1 MSKFTNFSGID
12 VSKDFFD
19 AVILLNGNKNNP
31 IHNQFENSYKG
42 IKSFKKWLADLGATN
57 ENTLVCL
64 EHTGI
69 YGKLIIKHLLAF
81 EFSIWVEMSLKII
94 RSIGVQRGKSDKLDA
109 GRIAYYAMKNV
120 DEAVL
125 YKAPSETVER
135 IRKLL
140 SLRDKLISTKARL
153 LKNLKELETF
163 DKSLARLSKQS
174 QKNTINGIEK
184 DLKNIEVQLNELIK
198 SDENLNRIYKQATS
212 VPSIGKVTA
221 LFLIV
226 FTNEFTMYTTPRQL
240 ACYCGVVPFEYTSGK
255 SVKGRPRV
263 HYMANKKM
271 KKQLHMCALSA
282 VTYDPEMKA
291 YFERKVAEGKNKML
305 VINNVRNKL
314 VHRVCACIRDNR
326 MYEVKK
332 QYR

>member
-1 MSKFTNFSGID
+1 MNKFKHFLGID

-19 AVILLNGNKNNP
+19 AVILLNSKKESP
-31 IHNQFENSYKG
+31 IHSQFENSYKG
-42 IKSFKKWLADLGATN
+42 IKALNKWLKDMNATN
-57 ENTLVCL
+57 DNTLVCL

-69 YGKLIIKHLLAF
+69 YGKLIIKYLLSF
-81 EFSIWVEMSLKII
+81 GFSLWVEMSLKII

-109 GRIAYYAMKNV
+109 GRIAHYAMKNV
-120 DEAVL
+120 EQAVL
-125 YKAPSETVER
+125 YKAPSEAVEK

-140 SLRDKLISTKARL
+140 SLRDKLIITKAGL

-163 DKSLARLSKQS
+163 DKDLAKLSKQS
-174 QKNTINGIEK
+174 QKNTIKGIEK
-184 DLKNIEVQLNELIK
+184 DLKNIESQLNELVK
-198 SDENLNRIYKQATS
+198 ADENLNKIYRQATS
-212 VPSIGKVTA
+212 VPGIGRVTA
-221 LFLIV
+221 LFLVV

-255 SVKGRPRV
+255 SVRSRPKV

-291 YFERKVAEGKNKML
+291 YYERKVNEGKSKML

-314 VHRVCACIRDNR
+314 VHRVCACIRENR
-326 MYEVKK
+326 IYKVKETA
-332 QYR
+332 

>member
-1 MSKFTNFSGID
+1 MSKFKHFLGID

-19 AVILLNGNKNNP
+19 AVILLDCGKNKS
-31 IHNQFENSYKG
+31 IHEQFQNSYNG
-42 IKSFKKWLADLGATN
+42 IKSLVLWLKKMESNSD
-57 ENTLVCL
+57 NTLICL

-69 YGKLIIKHLLAF
+69 YGKLIIKNLF
-81 EFSIWVEMSLKII
+81 VFGFSLWVEMSLKII
-94 RSIGVQRGKSDKLDA
+94 RSIGVQRGKNDKVDA
-109 GRIAYYAMKNV
+109 ERIAYYAMKNV

-125 YKAPSETVER
+125 YRAPSESVEK

-140 SLRDKLISTKARL
+140 SLRDKLITIKAGL
-153 LKNLKELETF
+153 LKNLKELKCF
-163 DKSLARLSKQS
+163 DKVLAKLSSQS
-174 QKNTINGIEK
+174 HKNSIKGIDK
-184 DLKNIEVQLNELIK
+184 DLKNIELKLDELVK
-198 SDENLNRIYKQATS
+198 TDENLNEIYKQATS
-212 VPSIGKVTA
+212 VPGVGRITA

-226 FTNEFTMYTTPRQL
+226 FTDEFTMYSTPRQL

-291 YFERKVAEGKNKML
+291 YYERKVAEGKSKML

-314 VHRVCACIRDNR
+314 VHRVCACIRENR
-326 MYEVKK
+326 IFEVRKTA
-332 QYR
+332 

>member
-1 MSKFTNFSGID
+1 MSKFKHFLGID

-19 AVILLNGNKNNP
+19 AVILLDGGKNKS
-31 IHNQFENSYKG
+31 IHEQFQNSYNG
-42 IKSFKKWLADLGATN
+42 IKSLVLWLKKMESNSD
-57 ENTLVCL
+57 NTLICL

-69 YGKLIIKHLLAF
+69 YGKLIIKNLF
-81 EFSIWVEMSLKII
+81 VFGFSLWVEMSLKII
-94 RSIGVQRGKSDKLDA
+94 RSIGVQRGKNDKVDA
-109 GRIAYYAMKNV
+109 ERIAYYAMKNV

-125 YKAPSETVER
+125 YRAPSESVEK

-140 SLRDKLISTKARL
+140 SLRDKLITIKAGL
-153 LKNLKELETF
+153 LKNLKELKCF
-163 DKSLARLSKQS
+163 DKVLAKLSSQS
-174 QKNTINGIEK
+174 HKNTLKGIDK
-184 DLKNIEVQLNELIK
+184 DLKNIELKLDELVK
-198 SDENLNRIYKQATS
+198 TDENLNEIYKQATS
-212 VPSIGKVTA
+212 VPGVGRITA

-226 FTNEFTMYTTPRQL
+226 FTDEFTMYSTPRQL

-291 YFERKVAEGKNKML
+291 YYERKVAEWKSKML

-314 VHRVCACIRDNR
+314 VHRVCACIRENR
-326 MYEVKK
+326 IFEVRKTA
-332 QYR
+332 

>member
-1 MSKFTNFSGID
+1 MSKFKHFLGID

-19 AVILLNGNKNNP
+19 AVILLDGGKNKS
-31 IHNQFENSYKG
+31 IHEQFQNSYNG
-42 IKSFKKWLADLGATN
+42 IKSLVLWLKKMESNSD
-57 ENTLVCL
+57 NTLICL

-69 YGKLIIKHLLAF
+69 YGKLIIKNLF
-81 EFSIWVEMSLKII
+81 VFGFSLWVEMSLKII
-94 RSIGVQRGKSDKLDA
+94 RSIGVQRGKNDKVDA
-109 GRIAYYAMKNV
+109 ERIAYYAMKNV

-125 YKAPSETVER
+125 YRAPSESVEK

-140 SLRDKLISTKARL
+140 SLRDKLITIKAGL
-153 LKNLKELETF
+153 LKNLKELKCF
-163 DKSLARLSKQS
+163 DKVLAKLSSQS
-174 QKNTINGIEK
+174 HKNTIKGIDK
-184 DLKNIEVQLNELIK
+184 DLKNIELKLDELVK
-198 SDENLNRIYKQATS
+198 TDENLNEIYKQATS
-212 VPSIGKVTA
+212 VPGVGRITA

-226 FTNEFTMYTTPRQL
+226 FTDEFTMYSTPRQL

-291 YFERKVAEGKNKML
+291 YYERKVAEGKSKML

-314 VHRVCACIRDNR
+314 VHRVCACIRENR
-326 MYEVKK
+326 IFEVRKTA
-332 QYR
+332 

>member
-1 MSKFTNFSGID
+1 MSKFKHFLGID

-19 AVILLNGNKNNP
+19 AVILLDGGKNKS
-31 IHNQFENSYKG
+31 IHEQFQNSYNG
-42 IKSFKKWLADLGATN
+42 IKSLVLWLKKMESNSD
-57 ENTLVCL
+57 NTLICL

-69 YGKLIIKHLLAF
+69 YGKLIIKNLF
-81 EFSIWVEMSLKII
+81 VFGFSLWVEMSLKII
-94 RSIGVQRGKSDKLDA
+94 RSIGVQRGKNDKVDA
-109 GRIAYYAMKNV
+109 ERIAYYAMKNV

-125 YKAPSETVER
+125 YRAPSESVEK

-140 SLRDKLISTKARL
+140 SLRDKLITIKAGL
-153 LKNLKELETF
+153 LKNLKELKCF
-163 DKSLARLSKQS
+163 DKVLAKLSSQS
-174 QKNTINGIEK
+174 HKNTLKGIDK
-184 DLKNIEVQLNELIK
+184 DLKNIELKLDELVK
-198 SDENLNRIYKQATS
+198 TDENLNEIYKQATS
-212 VPSIGKVTA
+212 VPGVGRITA

-226 FTNEFTMYTTPRQL
+226 FTDEFTMYSTPRQL

-291 YFERKVAEGKNKML
+291 YYERKVAEGKSKML

-314 VHRVCACIRDNR
+314 VHRVCACIRENR
-326 MYEVKK
+326 IFEVRKTA
-332 QYR
+332 